1 MKKSQQEKAI
11 EAAISITLRII
22 GYFFSIIE
30 NSDENEILISW
41 IKKRLE
47 NIIEKKKIK
56 NNINLK
62 EKATAIFWNIN
73 YFFIFSIIYK
83 TIRSIGSEN
92 LSLIISNLQLQEES
106 KTPVISIIKHG
117 VNIFYRGNIIPED
130 INNDFKTY
138 NFSEIAKLVMKQIIT
153 LYSQFHIID
162 YKDKQRISDILKI
175 KINNNF

>member
-1 MKKSQQEKAI
+1 MGI
-11 EAAISITLRII
+11 
-22 GYFFSIIE
+22 FFSIIE
-30 NSDENEILISW
+30 NSDENEILITW

-56 NNINLK
+56 NNIDLK
-62 EKATAIFWNIN
+62 EKATEIFWNIN
-73 YFFIFSIIYK
+73 YLFIFSIIYK

-92 LSLIISNLQLQEES
+92 LSLIISSLQLKEES

-117 VNIFYRGNIIPED
+117 VNIFYRSNIIPED

-162 YKDKQRISDILKI
+162 YKDKQKISDILKI

>member
-1 MKKSQQEKAI
+1 MKK
-11 EAAISITLRII
+11 
-22 GYFFSIIE
+22 
-30 NSDENEILISW
+30 ILIILILILSVFSVANAHPFKSEKELQDFYAKIDKEVDKELKKDY
-41 IKKRLE
+41 IKLFEQRKA
-47 NIIEKKKIK
+47 
-56 NNINLK
+56 NLK

-175 KINNNF
+175 KIKFRR